1 MDRKRYRDLI
11 REVADDVRE
20 LFPWDLIEEIDQ
32 GTNPLLLDIRCPR
45 EYEGAHIAGSLNV
58 PRGILEVACDYGYE

>member
-1 MDRKRYRDLI
+1 MS
-11 REVADDVRE
+11 ASF
-20 LFPWDLIEEIDQ
+20 FPWDLIEEIDQ